1 MHNLQFFH
9 ISNTFGCRTTSIFE
23 EEVLFPQ
30 SGGNTGPIPLSRL
43 FWTNFLYTS
52 SIANANNLNIFIA
65 ILSCFI
71 DQNIFK

>member
-30 SGGNTGPIPLSRL
+30 SGGNTGPIPLRKNVATKKSDTAR
-43 FWTNFLYTS
+43 W
-52 SIANANNLNIFIA
+52 
-65 ILSCFI
+65 
-71 DQNIFK
+71 K